1 MLRIGITGSIGMGKS
16 ETAALFG
23 EWGIPVYDADAAVHA
38 LYQKGGAAVEPLG
51 EVFPDAVREGAVDRA
66 ALSRIALGDKEKM
79 RLLEKIVH
87 PLLKAAR
94 ARFIAEAERKEVRAI
109 LFDIPLLFETG
120 GESGLDVVIVASAP
134 LEIQKARVLERAG
147 MTEEK
152 FSALLARQ
160 MSDMEKRKKADYIV
174 RTDKGIPDARAQV
187 KTILR
192 KLNLLQE
199 NEKTERTQKKE
210 NDA

>member
-66 ALSRIALGDKEKM
+66 ALSRIALADKEKM

-94 ARFIAEAERKEVRAI
+94 ARFIAEAERKEVPAI

-120 GESGLDVVIVASAP
+120 GESSLDVVIVASAP

-152 FSALLARQ
+152 FSTLLARQ

-199 NEKTERTQKKE
+199 NEKTERDPKKE

>member
-66 ALSRIALGDKEKM
+66 ALSRIALADKEKM

-94 ARFIAEAERKEVRAI
+94 ARFIAEAERKEVPAI

-120 GESGLDVVIVASAP
+120 GESSLDVVIVASAP

-192 KLNLLQE
+192 RLNLLQE
-199 NEKTERTQKKE
+199 NEKTERDPKKE